1 MTTMINPQP
10 ELPTKSPGAERL
22 FQQAVPPR
30 LVRRTGDSDV
40 FVTNLRV
47 TGYDT
52 FEVSVRLP
60 AAHCFYGPVGD
71 HHDPLLLLECVRQAG
86 LLVAHVAYEIPRESK
101 FVTHDK
107 QFQFDPAGLRTRGDL
122 PVDLVMLV
130 TQHEVKRRGRRIASM
145 RTEVEVV
152 RDGEKIGTATY
163 RWSCVSA
170 PAYAKLRGDYKDAEP
185 LPFDVAPV
193 APERVGRTDE
203 VDVLLADR
211 PDGDG
216 WELRVSPDHSVIY
229 DHGIDHVPGN
239 AVVEAARQAAL
250 LAAGSPRALPVAGD
264 LAFSHYLEFDSPCYV
279 SAEVVGST
287 AGGTT
292 GVRVVIE
299 QAGRGAAAGVI
310 ELSVP

>member
-10 ELPTKSPGAERL
+10 ELPTKSRRAERL

-30 LVRRTGDSDV
+30 LVRRTGDTDV

-52 FEVSVRLP
+52 FEVSARLP
-60 AAHCFYGPVGD
+60 AAHSFYGPVGD
-71 HHDPLLLLECVRQAG
+71 HHDSLLLLECVRQAG
-86 LLVAHVAYEIPRESK
+86 LLVGHVAYEIPRESK

-107 QFQFDPAGLRTRGDL
+107 QFQVDPAGLRTAGDL

-130 TQHEVKRRGRRIASM
+130 TQHDVKRRGRRIASM
-145 RTEVEVV
+145 RTEVEAR
-152 RDGEKIGTATY
+152 RDGEKIGAATY
-163 RWSCVSA
+163 RWSCVSG
-170 PAYAKLRGDYKDAEP
+170 PAYAKLRGEYKDAEP
-185 LPFDVAPV
+185 PPFDATPV

-203 VDVLLADR
+203 IDVLLAER

-229 DHGIDHVPGN
+229 DHAIDHVPGN

-250 LAAGSPRALPVAGD
+250 LAVESPGALPVAGD

-287 AGGTT
+287 ADGTT

-299 QAGRGAAAGVI
+299 QAGRDAANGVI
-310 ELSVP
+310 ELLVR